1 MAIHTVFYIM
11 YVYIIWRERE
21 RDTGEEG
28 DVEVEA
34 RGVEGPVVGM
44 AVGGL
49 EVAIGLELGRV
60 PQPAPEIG
68 QERELRPQQR
78 DLSDEDRVL
87 VNGSKCVVE

>member
-1 MAIHTVFYIM
+1 M
-11 YVYIIWRERE
+11 ERE

-34 RGVEGPVVGM
+34 RGVKGPVVGM

-60 PQPAPEIG
+60 P
-68 QERELRPQQR
+68 
-78 DLSDEDRVL
+78 
-87 VNGSKCVVE
+87 

>member
-1 MAIHTVFYIM
+1 ME
-11 YVYIIWRERE
+11 RERE
-21 RDTGEEG
+21 RYTGEEG

-60 PQPAPEIG
+60 P
-68 QERELRPQQR
+68 
-78 DLSDEDRVL
+78 
-87 VNGSKCVVE
+87 